1 MKPGTP
7 AGYAQRGHT
16 MNRSNIST
24 IVRNTK
30 AKAATVG
37 AGLLTAAGM
46 ASAQVDTASI
56 TAEIDAAKS
65 AGMVVLGGM
74 ILAGLAFKAWK
85 LLKKA

>member
-1 MKPGTP
+1 
-7 AGYAQRGHT
+7 
-16 MNRSNIST
+16 MNRNSVTSF
-24 IVRNTK
+24 VRNTK

-37 AGLLTAAGM
+37 TGLMTAAGM

-56 TAEIDAAKS
+56 ISEVEAAKT
-65 AGMVVLGGM
+65 AGMLVLGAM